1 MQFSGLSVAC
11 TISGVIVASSL
22 DPTSQAW
29 ASGEVFGYM
38 TAAAIGIG
46 VLWWLTRAW
55 RAQSTPPASDPAQAA
70 RGKRKRTWF
79 IAGVSVFIA
88 AVASV
93 KAFASYDPEP
103 RAIETVAA
111 DGTEEYPVIV
121 LPELFDR
128 FRLLKGEDATRAED
142 EVLAGRKLPHSI
154 RTGYYDQDADGS
166 YDLFVMV
173 NSADWDPKVAE
184 SKATKSIST
193 EFRNLFTGAKARDV
207 TRFDPGQHG
216 GGLACGHVTGPDGDQ
231 TLCAWSDAANLV
243 GVRHVHETD
252 LAAAARTTVALRDAA
267 SS

>member
-1 MQFSGLSVAC
+1 M
-11 TISGVIVASSL
+11 IVASSL

-29 ASGEVFGYM
+29 AFGEVVGYM
-38 TAAAIGIG
+38 LPAVLGIG

-55 RAQSTPPASDPAQAA
+55 RTQSLPPGSDPARAA

-79 IAGVSVFIA
+79 IAGVSMFIA
-88 AVASV
+88 AVAGAQ
-93 KAFASYDPEP
+93 AFSAYDPEP
-103 RAIETVAA
+103 RAFETVAA

-142 EVLAGRKLPHSI
+142 EVLAGRDLPHSV

-184 SKATKSIST
+184 SKATKSISQ
-193 EFRNLFTGAKARDV
+193 EFRNLFAGAKARDV
-207 TRFDPGQHG
+207 TRFDPGRHG
-216 GGLACGHVTGPDGDQ
+216 GGLSCGHVTGPDGDQ

-252 LAAAARTTVALRDAA
+252 LAAAARTTLALRDAA